1 MRVKK
6 LPIRANN
13 STCQTAESHIYLY
26 RTGCMNRCVLYY
38 DQYISLRKLAKLVVH
53 VLSNRDIDKIWKLL
67 N

>member
-1 MRVKK
+1 MERV
-6 LPIRANN
+6 
-13 STCQTAESHIYLY
+13 YLY

-38 DQYISLRKLAKLVVH
+38 DQYISLRKLVILVVH